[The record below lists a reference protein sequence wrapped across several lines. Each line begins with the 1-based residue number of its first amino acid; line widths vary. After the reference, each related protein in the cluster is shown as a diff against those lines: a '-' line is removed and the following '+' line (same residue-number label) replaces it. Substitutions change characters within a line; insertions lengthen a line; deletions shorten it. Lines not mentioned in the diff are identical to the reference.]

1 MELAIKDP
9 VTGASVGSHDLS
21 DAVFGVPYNEALV
34 HQVVVAYAAAARAGT
49 RAQKNRSDVRGGG
62 QKPWRQKG
70 TGRARAGSSRSP
82 IWRKGG
88 VTFAARPQNHEQKVN
103 RKMYRGAIRSI
114 LSELLRQDRLVIVN
128 GLDFDEP
135 GTRRA
140 REALGRVGFDTG
152 LLVVNDVSEA
162 LYLSVRN
169 LPHVGLCDH
178 EGIDPLS
185 LVGSEKVLLTTKAV
199 QALEARLQ

>member
-9 VTGASVGSHDLS
+9 ATGADVGTHRLS
-21 DAVFGVPYNEALV
+21 DVVFGVPYNEALV
-34 HQVVVAYAAAARAGT
+34 HQVVVAYAAAARAGS
-49 RAQKNRSDVRGGG
+49 RAQKTRSEVRGGG
-62 QKPWRQKG
+62 RKPWRQKG

-82 IWRKGG
+82 IWRGGG

-114 LSELLRQDRLVIVN
+114 LSELVRQDRLLLVN
-128 GLDFDEP
+128 ALDFSEP
-135 GTRRA
+135 GTRIARA
-140 REALGRVGFDTG
+140 ALGRVGFETG

-169 LPHVGLCDH
+169 LPHVWLCDH
-178 EGIDPLS
+178 EGIDPMS
-185 LVGSEKVLLTTKAV
+185 LVGSEKVLLTTQAV

>member
-1 MELAIKDP
+1 MDIAIKDP
-9 VTGASVGSHDLS
+9 GTGAVVGSHSLS
-21 DAVFGVPYNEALV
+21 DAVFGQPYNEALV

-62 QKPWRQKG
+62 RKPWSQKG

-82 IWRKGG
+82 LWRKGG
-88 VTFAARPQNHEQKVN
+88 VTFAARPQNYEQKVN

-114 LSELLRQDRLVIVN
+114 LSELLRQDRLILVN
-128 GLDFDEP
+128 ALDLEVP
-135 GTRRA
+135 RTRLA
-140 REALGRVGFDTG
+140 REVLSKVGFETG
-152 LLVVNDVSEA
+152 LLVVNDVSES
-162 LYLSVRN
+162 LYLSIRN
-169 LPHVGLCDH
+169 LPYVGLCDH

-185 LVGSEKVLLTTKAV
+185 LVGSDKVLLTTKAA